1 MINLRQR
8 TCRVLNM
15 RDFKGTP
22 LPATAYYIGRASK
35 TSVGRYGNEFVIS
48 EHGTRD
54 QVCDQY
60 DAQLMERLKD
70 PAFEAQMMRDLDQKD
85 LVCWCT
91 QPNRFV
97 RCHGHSLLREIGRR
111 SKRPELYCS

>member
-1 MINLRQR
+1 MPWELRNR
-8 TCRVLNM
+8 LH
-15 RDFKGTP
+15 
-22 LPATAYYIGRASK
+22 AETAYMPGIGERNSWEAA
-35 TSVGRYGNEFVIS
+35 GYYPQD
-48 EHGTRD
+48 GTNFTGMTDSRWNLW
-54 QVCDQY
+54 QY